1 MESFS
6 IILRVIFHL
15 TVKEMSRAS
24 CMSLF
29 PCLPHRDLTSLKRIS
44 CQPWPMSLLVKVNNE
59 KDLKRWTPASDFT
72 VLLNGF
78 PRLVVEVCSNPNRA
92 DNIQA
97 RLLVYGASVVRLA
110 NHILK
115 TKGKRKSFVLVA
127 IYITDEGRAEF
138 SLLYEDDH
146 SPEVSESV

>member
-1 MESFS
+1 MDARER
-6 IILRVIFHL
+6 LHRL
-15 TVKEMSRAS
+15 TER
-24 CMSLF
+24 
-29 PCLPHRDLTSLKRIS
+29 
-44 CQPWPMSLLVKVNNE
+44 
-59 KDLKRWTPASDFT
+59 
-72 VLLNGF
+72 F